1 MNKPIDNEQAWDAWD
16 AQIEA
21 DLKAGKL
28 DALIE
33 AARDEAADADA
44 LIDAARDKAEDAHAV
59 NKPTDKKLFCGSAN
73 GGDANDLAQ
82 DIMDQANLGMATRM
96 FSKPGDMNSVALLV
110 LTYQVLEANSPGYW
124 FLRHTENYGVC
135 LVSANLEDDA

>member
-44 LIDAARDKAEDAHAV
+44 LIDAARDEAEDAHAV

-135 LVSANLEDDA
+135 LVSANWEDDA